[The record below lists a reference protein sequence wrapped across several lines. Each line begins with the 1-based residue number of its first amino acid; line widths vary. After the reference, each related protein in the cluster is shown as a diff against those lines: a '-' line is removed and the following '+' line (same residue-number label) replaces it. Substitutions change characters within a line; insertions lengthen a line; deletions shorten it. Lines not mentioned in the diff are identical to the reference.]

1 MKGQYQ
7 YTIRISDSKLVD
19 NLNKIF
25 KDCND
30 LYSSQNVFMVDCLR
44 RGVDTLERDLLGKKK
59 LSNLDDLY
67 TEIKTT
73 IDKLNILLKLSEKNA
88 KETLANLTV
97 NQRLLSRNYNMLL
110 GLSSNTPKKPEF
122 VEAGMYDDLP
132 EKLSEVLEELLKVFL
147 NK

>member
-1 MKGQYQ
+1 MKEQYQ
-7 YTIRISDSKLVD
+7 YTVRIKDVNLAKCLDKNLKECSDL
-19 NLNKIF
+19 F
-25 KDCND
+25 T
-30 LYSSQNVFMVDCLR
+30 SQNTFIVELLR

-73 IDKLNILLKLSEKNA
+73 IDKLNTLLKLSEKNA

-110 GLSSNTPKKPEF
+110 GLSSDTPIKKEY

-132 EKLSEVLEELLKVFL
+132 DKLSEILEELLKVFL

>member
-1 MKGQYQ
+1 MKEQYQ
-7 YTIRISDSKLVD
+7 YTVRIPDSKLVD
-19 NLNKIF
+19 KLNKNF
-25 KDCND
+25 NECKD
-30 LYSSQNVFMVDCLR
+30 LYSSQNVFMVDLLR
-44 RGVDTLERDLLGKKK
+44 RGVDTLERDLLGKQK

-73 IDKLNILLKLSEKNA
+73 IDKLNLLLKLSEKNA
-88 KETLANLTV
+88 KETMANLTV

-110 GLSSNTPKKPEF
+110 GLSTNTPKKQEF

-147 NK
+147 KK